1 MAAEEEECKCEA
13 GAPAW
18 MVTFSD
24 LMTLLLTFF
33 VLLLSN
39 AELDAKKYQEM
50 VQSLHDA
57 FHGQKIIGKPLAAV
71 LIRTESMEIGSE
83 RENNEETSDSDG
95 TGGMQGQDGLQT
107 AQEVARNMYKILEE
121 DLAEEMMDDKVTSM
135 ELSNDQILVR
145 FPASV
150 TFSAGSDVLS
160 PEIRQVIKKIGT
172 VMTRYPVNVSITG
185 HTDSIPI
192 NTSRF
197 RSNWDLSAARAASFA
212 HELIDIANLESNR
225 VTVIGKADAAPLSDN
240 ATAENRAT
248 NRRIELL
255 IQVPPGLSP
264 EAILGTQEEMPD
276 GVNINTNPEP
286 DPLTLPTESE
296 ESPE

>member
-1 MAAEEEECKCEA
+1 MAAEEEQECKCEA

-71 LIRTESMEIGSE
+71 LIRTESMEIGSD
-83 RENNEETSDSDG
+83 REKSEQVNENDG
-95 TGGMQGQDGLQT
+95 QGGMPGQDGLQP
-107 AQEVARNMYKILEE
+107 AQEVAKNMYKILED

-135 ELSNDQILVR
+135 ELSNDRILVR

-150 TFSAGSDVLS
+150 TFSAGSDNLS
-160 PEIRQVIKKIGT
+160 PEIQQVIRKIGT
-172 VMTRYPVNVSITG
+172 VMQQYPVNVSITG

-192 NTSRF
+192 NTGRF

-212 HELIDIANLESNR
+212 HELIDIADLASDR
-225 VTVIGKADAAPLSDN
+225 VTVIGKADAMPLNDN
-240 ATAENRAT
+240 STAENRSK

-255 IQVPPGLSP
+255 IQVPPGVSP
-264 EAILGTQEEMPD
+264 EAILGKQEDMPP
-276 GVNINTNPEP
+276 GVNINVPP
-286 DPLTLPTESE
+286 QDSQ
-296 ESPE
+296 